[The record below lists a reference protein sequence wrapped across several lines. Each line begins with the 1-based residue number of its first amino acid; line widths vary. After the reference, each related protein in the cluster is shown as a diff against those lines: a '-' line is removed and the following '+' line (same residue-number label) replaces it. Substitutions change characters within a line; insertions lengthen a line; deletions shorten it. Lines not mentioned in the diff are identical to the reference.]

1 MRNLAFLVLL
11 FSSITSLSQNCNNS
25 LSGTVTDIHDGQLL
39 TGVTLIVAETDQAV
53 QTDFDGT
60 YSFSNLCNATY
71 YIQVSHPYCLTKGF
85 TVRVSGDTKKS
96 FKLEHHIEELNQITI
111 EGKTYSDKSKTLFEN
126 SIDKNELER
135 FSSASLGD
143 ALKSLSG
150 VSSLNTGNTV
160 VKPMIN
166 GLHSSRVVIV
176 NNGVRMEDQEWGA
189 EHAPNIDINS
199 VSNLTVLKGAGALQY
214 SGDAVGGVII
224 AETSKVPVKDSLYG
238 KSLMT
243 ATSNGRGAALS
254 SKLTKSYKNGMY
266 ATLQGTLKHFGD
278 FEAPDYILSNT
289 GIFERSASLQVGFNR
304 FDYGIEGYYSIFKN
318 EIGILAASHL
328 GGARDQIRAI
338 SSDVPLIINDFTY
351 TINAPRQDV
360 SHQLATVKGFK
371 RFENFGKL
379 SIQYDFQRNNR
390 LEFDIRRGDD
400 KNKAASDLQLDTHTV
415 LLDLESHLTDAIT
428 LKSGIMTRYQK
439 KRCQPQHRC

>member
-111 EGKTYSDKSKTLFEN
+111 EGKAYSDKSKTLFEN

-150 VSSLNTGNTV
+150 VSSLNT
-160 VKPMIN
+160 
-166 GLHSSRVVIV
+166 
-176 NNGVRMEDQEWGA
+176 
-189 EHAPNIDINS
+189 
-199 VSNLTVLKGAGALQY
+199 
-214 SGDAVGGVII
+214 
-224 AETSKVPVKDSLYG
+224 
-238 KSLMT
+238 
-243 ATSNGRGAALS
+243 
-254 SKLTKSYKNGMY
+254 
-266 ATLQGTLKHFGD
+266 
-278 FEAPDYILSNT
+278 
-289 GIFERSASLQVGFNR
+289 
-304 FDYGIEGYYSIFKN
+304 
-318 EIGILAASHL
+318 
-328 GGARDQIRAI
+328 
-338 SSDVPLIINDFTY
+338 
-351 TINAPRQDV
+351 
-360 SHQLATVKGFK
+360 
-371 RFENFGKL
+371 
-379 SIQYDFQRNNR
+379 
-390 LEFDIRRGDD
+390 
-400 KNKAASDLQLDTHTV
+400 
-415 LLDLESHLTDAIT
+415 
-428 LKSGIMTRYQK
+428 
-439 KRCQPQHRC
+439 

>member
-1 MRNLAFLVLL
+1 M
-11 FSSITSLSQNCNNS
+11 
-25 LSGTVTDIHDGQLL
+25 
-39 TGVTLIVAETDQAV
+39 AETDQAV

-111 EGKTYSDKSKTLFEN
+111 EGKAYSDKSKTLFEN

-199 VSNLTVLKGAGALQY
+199 VSNLTVLKGAGALQF
-214 SGDAVGGVII
+214 SGDAVGL
-224 AETSKVPVKDSLYG
+224 SLI
-238 KSLMT
+238 
-243 ATSNGRGAALS
+243 
-254 SKLTKSYKNGMY
+254 
-266 ATLQGTLKHFGD
+266 H
-278 FEAPDYILSNT
+278 I
-289 GIFERSASLQVGFNR
+289 
-304 FDYGIEGYYSIFKN
+304 
-318 EIGILAASHL
+318 
-328 GGARDQIRAI
+328 
-338 SSDVPLIINDFTY
+338 
-351 TINAPRQDV
+351 
-360 SHQLATVKGFK
+360 
-371 RFENFGKL
+371 
-379 SIQYDFQRNNR
+379 
-390 LEFDIRRGDD
+390 
-400 KNKAASDLQLDTHTV
+400 
-415 LLDLESHLTDAIT
+415 
-428 LKSGIMTRYQK
+428 
-439 KRCQPQHRC
+439 